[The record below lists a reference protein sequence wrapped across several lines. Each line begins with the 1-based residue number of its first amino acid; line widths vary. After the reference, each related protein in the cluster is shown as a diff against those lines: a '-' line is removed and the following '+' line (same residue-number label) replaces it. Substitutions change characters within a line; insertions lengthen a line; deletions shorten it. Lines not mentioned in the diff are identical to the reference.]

1 MGFESM
7 TSAIPVRALLTELTG
22 QLGAP
27 TWLVKL
33 G

>member
-1 MGFESM
+1 MGFEPM
-7 TSAIPVRALLTELTG
+7 TSAIPVRALLAELIS
-22 QLGAP
+22 QLGTP